1 MSAAITAPGPSAM
14 TRLSPL
20 IVGCLAATW
29 FIWGSTY
36 LAIKWAL
43 VSFPPFFQMG
53 SRFVVAGLL
62 LGAWAAWRGAAWPT
76 RRQWLSAAV
85 LGALLLGGGYGATA
99 VASVS
104 ISSGLIVAFIAISP
118 ALVALFEL
126 PYGVRP
132 SRLQAA
138 GITLGLAG
146 VLMLTQGDGYAA
158 SLPGLLAISVAC
170 LAWALG
176 SVWARHGLPG
186 GHRIEPAPG
195 AAGFASQMLA
205 GGLMLLAASA
215 VTGESVSWP
224 LDARA
229 VACWAYLVVA
239 GSIVGF
245 SAYMILLQRT
255 SAATASSYTYVN
267 PVIGMLLGVGLGGE
281 VVSGFEWSAAGVVLA
296 GVVLLLAGRRG

>member
-1 MSAAITAPGPSAM
+1 MTAALAHPATPLDRPS
-14 TRLSPL
+14 TL
-20 IVGCLAATW
+20 IVACLAATW
-29 FIWGSTY
+29 LIWGSTY

-43 VSFPPFFQMG
+43 VSFPPFLQMG
-53 SRFVVAGLL
+53 SRFVAAGVL
-62 LGAWAAWRGAAWPT
+62 LGGWALWRGARWPSPG
-76 RRQWLSAAV
+76 QWLSAAI

-132 SRLQAA
+132 TRLQAA
-138 GITLGLAG
+138 GITLGLIG
-146 VLMLTQGDGYAA
+146 VVMLTQGQGYAA

-186 GHRIEPAPG
+186 GHTLALAPG
-195 AAGFASQMLA
+195 AAGFASQMVA
-205 GGLMLLAASA
+205 GGVMLLVASLIA
-215 VTGESVSWP
+215 GEAVSWP

-229 VACWAYLVVA
+229 VASWAYLVVA

-267 PVIGMLLGVGLGGE
+267 PVIGLLLGVTLGGE
-281 VVSGFEWSAAGVVLA
+281 VVSGFEWASAAVVLA
-296 GVVLLLAGRRG
+296 GVVLLLAGRPR